1 MIAIISTTIYIII
14 QFLLSVVTCLT
25 VLDLI
30 NKSKYKDKFDFDRHF
45 IWIEI
50 VICTAMVFWPI
61 VVPIVILICVV
72 WLFVDFI
79 IYALKSLKEMGR
91 KDLD

>member
-1 MIAIISTTIYIII
+1 MLYFII
-14 QFLLSVVTCLT
+14 QMLLCVVTCLA
-25 VLDLI
+25 VLDWI
-30 NKSKYKDKFDFDRHF
+30 NKSKYKDKFVFDKHF

-61 VVPIVILICVV
+61 VVPTVILICVV

>member
-50 VICTAMVFWPI
+50 VICTAMAFWII

-79 IYALKSLKEMGR
+79 IYSFKLLKGMGR

>member
-1 MIAIISTTIYIII
+1 MYFII
-14 QFLLSVVTCLT
+14 QFILSVVNCLT

-30 NKSKYKDKFDFDRHF
+30 YKSKYKDKFVFDKHF

-61 VVPIVILICVV
+61 VVPTVLLLCAV
-72 WLFVDFI
+72 WLVVDFI
-79 IYALKSLKEMGR
+79 IDVLKSLK
-91 KDLD
+91 

>member
-1 MIAIISTTIYIII
+1 MILMIAIMMYFII
-14 QFLLSVVTCLT
+14 QFLLSIVTCLT

-30 NKSKYKDKFDFDRHF
+30 YKSKYKDKFNFDKHF

-61 VVPIVILICVV
+61 VVPAVILFCAG
-72 WLFVDFI
+72 WLVVDFI
-79 IYALKSLKEMGR
+79 IDALKSLK
-91 KDLD
+91 

>member
-1 MIAIISTTIYIII
+1 M
-14 QFLLSVVTCLT
+14 LLSVVTCLA
-25 VLDLI
+25 VLDWI
-30 NKSKYKDKFDFDRHF
+30 NKSKYKDKFNFDEQF
-45 IWIEI
+45 IWIVI
-50 VICTAMVFWPI
+50 LICTAMVFWPI

>member
-1 MIAIISTTIYIII
+1 MIAIISTTLYIII

-30 NKSKYKDKFDFDRHF
+30 YKSKYKDKFDFDKHF

-50 VICTAMVFWPI
+50 VICTVMVFWII

-79 IYALKSLKEMGR
+79 IYALKLLKDYGKR
-91 KDLD
+91 YID

>member
-1 MIAIISTTIYIII
+1 MYFII
-14 QFLLSVVTCLT
+14 QFILSVVTCLT

-30 NKSKYKDKFDFDRHF
+30 YKSKYKDKFVFDKHF

-61 VVPIVILICVV
+61 VVPIVILLCFV
-72 WLFVDFI
+72 WLVVDFI
-79 IYALKSLKEMGR
+79 IDVLKSLR
-91 KDLD
+91 

>member
-1 MIAIISTTIYIII
+1 MGTTVYIII
-14 QFLLSVVTCLT
+14 QFILSVVTCLT

-30 NKSKYKDKFDFDRHF
+30 NKSKYKDKFVFDKHF
-45 IWIEI
+45 IWIDI

-61 VVPIVILICVV
+61 VVPTVLLLCAV
-72 WLFVDFI
+72 WLVVDFI
-79 IYALKSLKEMGR
+79 IDLLKSLKEMGG

>member
-1 MIAIISTTIYIII
+1 MIAITLYIII

-30 NKSKYKDKFDFDRHF
+30 NKSKYKDKFVFDKHF

-50 VICTAMVFWPI
+50 VICVAMLFWPI
-61 VVPIVILICVV
+61 VVPIVILICVI
-72 WLFVDFI
+72 WRFVDFI
-79 IYALKSLKEMGR
+79 IYALKLLKDKGKR
-91 KDLD
+91 DFD

>member
-1 MIAIISTTIYIII
+1 M
-14 QFLLSVVTCLT
+14 LLCVVTCLA
-25 VLDLI
+25 VLDWI
-30 NKSKYKDKFDFDRHF
+30 NKSKYKDKFNFDEQF
-45 IWIEI
+45 IWIVI
-50 VICTAMVFWPI
+50 LICTAMVFWPI

>member
-1 MIAIISTTIYIII
+1 MLYFII
-14 QFLLSVVTCLT
+14 QFVLSVVTCLT

-30 NKSKYKDKFDFDRHF
+30 NKSKYKDKFVFDKHF

-61 VVPIVILICVV
+61 VVPLVLLIGAI
-72 WLFVDFI
+72 WLVVDFI
-79 IYALKSLKEMGR
+79 IDLLKSLR
-91 KDLD
+91 

>member
-1 MIAIISTTIYIII
+1 M
-14 QFLLSVVTCLT
+14 LLSVVTCLA
-25 VLDLI
+25 VLDWI
-30 NKSKYKDKFDFDRHF
+30 NKSKYKDKFVFDKHF

-50 VICTAMVFWPI
+50 VICIIMAFWII

-72 WLFVDFI
+72 WSLVDFI
-79 IYALKSLKEMGR
+79 IYSLKLLKEMGR